1 MSAFTVLSL
10 CGQCTLKISCPSS
23 PPYMLMFN
31 PSPSPYLTVAAVP
44 VLNTPDDGR
53 LRPKHVEWPCRDKNC
68 TVLHQVGFYLTYP
81 IFYHPPS
88 VFSNFVARDQA
99 NAKKCMLQKK
109 NVHTK
114 SVFQDPNTGF
124 VTNTPLE
131 VFTMTPGKR
140 YRFRLIN
147 SFGTVCPAQFSVE
160 GHVLTV
166 IATDGEPV
174 QPVNVNTIISFSG
187 QCP

>member
-68 TVLHQVGFYLTYP
+68 TVLHQVGVSFGTNSFLITSLSYSSTCFEHCCAHRQEVKIVLYSICYRHTETSEWSKP
-81 IFYHPPS
+81 TKIQL
-88 VFSNFVARDQA
+88 FSNF
-99 NAKKCMLQKK
+99 M
-109 NVHTK
+109 
-114 SVFQDPNTGF
+114 
-124 VTNTPLE
+124 PL
-131 VFTMTPGKR
+131 T
-140 YRFRLIN
+140 
-147 SFGTVCPAQFSVE
+147 CFS
-160 GHVLTV
+160 LTIPDAV
-166 IATDGEPV
+166 
-174 QPVNVNTIISFSG
+174 
-187 QCP
+187 